1 MIVDVALPIPIAKTF
16 SYTVPGR
23 WKPFAKRFVRLK
35 VPFHNKVHTGVITDI
50 RDDDDPR
57 LKEINEIIDF
67 FPIIDNTLIDLSAW
81 SSNYYITPIGPV
93 LKYVLPPTLKI
104 EPYIIIESTNSETL
118 RMNGLTLKKAL
129 HLFGRESLFR
139 YREKGLIALRD
150 TLTKQVFSPIIQDSV
165 KNEIPGNVL
174 FIGDVQNRLDHYM
187 EAIASALQKESN
199 VLMLLPD
206 HYAAGNYFKKIFTE
220 RFGDRVLWYGSETKA
235 KSRMEIFFRVRDKG
249 GFLVLGNKS
258 CVFLPISKQALILV
272 ERQEEDEYR
281 NEEGFKFNAVLI
293 AIKRALI
300 GNIPIILGSACP
312 SMEMYHYAST
322 NKFDII
328 EKKWLLDGSC
338 QGEIVTPDIFSSATF
353 LEELIPVI
361 KETAAKGERIAVFT
375 PRKDYGSYLVC
386 HSCRKP
392 ILCPDC
398 EGVLGYEKE
407 AGLLVCSLC
416 GKSFP
421 YEERCAH
428 CGSNIIRFSRT
439 GAEYVEE
446 KLKAMFPDVNI
457 VKVTGDSLKKEIKT
471 LSKMSSDSPAVL
483 VGTQSLSKLY
493 NFHVQKL
500 ILLGWEDLRKMGG
513 YRSDEKM
520 IQILINLI
528 DALTPDSI
536 TLLMEK
542 KNKVTISSYLE
553 GDTYYQEELQR
564 RKHADFPPYRRV
576 FLVEVENKNKDKG
589 EKTITKIKDIFQQE
603 GVESAVSGTL
613 MEKKTNYKWR
623 IILRGEEDLLCKAL
637 FRIYDLPQV
646 QIEAD
651 PLYI

>member
-1 MIVDVALPIPIAKTF
+1 MIVDVALPIPVAKTF
-16 SYTVPGR
+16 SYTVPDR

-35 VPFHNKVHTGVITDI
+35 VPFHNKVQTGIITDV
-50 RDDDDPR
+50 RDDDDPK

-67 FPIIDNTLIDLSAW
+67 FPVIDNTLVDLSVW

-104 EPYIIIESTNSETL
+104 EPYITIESTNSETL

-139 YREKGLIALRD
+139 YHEKGLIALRD
-150 TLTKQVFSPIIQDSV
+150 TLTNQVFSPIIQDSV
-165 KNEIPGNVL
+165 KNEIPDNAL
-174 FIGDVQNRLDHYM
+174 FIGDVQNRLDCYM

-258 CVFLPISKQALILV
+258 CVFLPICRQALILV

-293 AIKRALI
+293 AIKRASI

-312 SMEMYHYAST
+312 SMEMYHYAET

-338 QGEIVTPDIFSSATF
+338 QGEITAPDIFSSATF

-407 AGLLVCSLC
+407 AGILVCSLC

-446 KLKAMFPDVNI
+446 KLKAMFPDVSI

-471 LSKMSSDSPAVL
+471 LNKMSSDSPAVL

-528 DALTPDSI
+528 DALTPDSV
-536 TLLMEK
+536 TLFMEK
-542 KNKVTISSYLE
+542 KNKVTIGSYLE

-564 RKHADFPPYRRV
+564 RKHADFPPHRRV
-576 FLVEVENKNKDKG
+576 FLIEVENKNKDKG
-589 EKTITKIKDIFQQE
+589 EKTIAKIKDILQQ
-603 GVESAVSGTL
+603 
-613 MEKKTNYKWR
+613 R
-623 IILRGEEDLLCKAL
+623 RC
-637 FRIYDLPQV
+637 
-646 QIEAD
+646 
-651 PLYI
+651 